1 MFKIRKFAPHDI
13 KEVIEIY
20 NYYVLTSAST
30 FDKETPSH
38 KEMKAKFNALL
49 DQKMPI
55 LIAEKDKK
63 VIGYAYTTPYR
74 QRWGYRYSIE
84 DSIFIDKNYIGQGI
98 GAMLLNDLIEKAINL
113 GYKQMV
119 AIIGDSSNKAS
130 VNLHKKLGFNI
141 IGQMPRIGRKFDRWL
156 DNIIMQ
162 RSLEK

>member
-1 MFKIRKFAPHDI
+1 MFKIRKFTPQDI

-38 KEMKAKFNALL
+38 KEMHAKFSALL

-74 QRWGYRYSIE
+74 QRWGYRYSVE
-84 DSIFIDKNYIGQGI
+84 DSIFIDKDYIGQGVGEI
-98 GAMLLNDLIEKAINL
+98 LLTELIKEATNL
-113 GYKQMV
+113 GYKQMI

-130 VNLHKKLGFNI
+130 VSLHKKLGFNI
-141 IGQMPRIGRKFDRWL
+141 IGQMPRIGRKFNRWL

-162 RSLEK
+162 KSLDK